1 VSSDV
6 DRTSALLLARRRE
19 PPPSGVYSCFDAAG
33 KHALARSTLLRLL
46 PGRAAKGRAAD
57 VRFKQLRVRRLR
69 EPVDLG
75 GSSASTDR

>member
-33 KHALARSTLLRLL
+33 KYATLLRLL

-57 VRFKQLRVRRLR
+57 VRFKQLRFVACENR
-69 EPVDLG
+69 
-75 GSSASTDR
+75 STSAE